1 METENSQN
9 LNNTINNA
17 KNECEIKLW
26 KKYKESCEIQEKSIY
41 EKYELYHSSPSSH
54 PHYATELENYIT
66 YGYNLNYFA
75 DYFKTKLE
83 YLKFTEIM
91 DMRQIIF
98 KIECL
103 RHRGCAVSE
112 TGDVMTTIPIDDGC
126 KNIISIVN
134 SILNSQAKDC
144 ISQKDYEKLEDILT
158 RAIDYDSLN
167 IKFNLTQKDEGLF
180 ISIRKLL
187 RNQLLTDEISS
198 FEKATIRK
206 IVNDIQTLIRFEFS
220 SVKCL
225 EDHNMDLNLSNTS
238 IDENGN
244 KKVKLVRN
252 NNIINEVEI
261 EKAIAAQVGM
271 ELDEISE
278 NLTASIEQE

>member
-1 METENSQN
+1 MWQ
-9 LNNTINNA
+9 
-17 KNECEIKLW
+17 
-26 KKYKESCEIQEKSIY
+26 KYKGNCEIQEKSIY

-54 PHYATELENYIT
+54 PHYATELENYII
-66 YGYNLNYFA
+66 YGYDLNYFA

-91 DMRQIIF
+91 DMRQIVF

-103 RHRGCAVSE
+103 RHRGIAVSE
-112 TGDVMTTIPIDDGC
+112 TGDVMTTKLIEDGC
-126 KNIISIVN
+126 KNVISVVN
-134 SILNSQAKDC
+134 SILNSEAKNY
-144 ISQKDYEKLEDILT
+144 ISQKDYEKLEDVLT

-187 RNQLLTDEISS
+187 RNYLLSDEVSS

-206 IVNDIQTLIRFEFS
+206 IVSDIQTLIRLEFS

-225 EDHNMDLNLSNTS
+225 EDHSMDLNLSNTS
-238 IDENGN
+238 MDENGN

-252 NNIINEVEI
+252 NKIINEEEI
-261 EKAIAAQVGM
+261 EEAIEAQVGM